1 MPCHPRLS
9 QFAAAWQS
17 RLPQSHTTLY
27 MSAICHES
35 LCDHVAAGLAE
46 EHLAEPEVPNHLRQ
60 RMTVIE
66 GQVGAVLAQCFALLK
81 AMSEVESMVRVLQ
94 LVTVVVEVAGNS
106 AQPYLGAF
114 AAALPEVRRV

>member
-1 MPCHPRLS
+1 
-9 QFAAAWQS
+9 
-17 RLPQSHTTLY
+17 
-27 MSAICHES
+27 
-35 LCDHVAAGLAE
+35 
-46 EHLAEPEVPNHLRQ
+46 
-60 RMTVIE
+60 MTVIE

-114 AAALPEVRRV
+114 AAALPEVRKTMGRKHLLTANSEKSVECSTWVSLLQRCQR

>member
-1 MPCHPRLS
+1 
-9 QFAAAWQS
+9 
-17 RLPQSHTTLY
+17 
-27 MSAICHES
+27 
-35 LCDHVAAGLAE
+35 
-46 EHLAEPEVPNHLRQ
+46 
-60 RMTVIE
+60 MTVIE

-114 AAALPEVRRV
+114 AAALPEVWKSSL

>member
-1 MPCHPRLS
+1 MACSMGRPRCSGLALGRWPPCRPS
-9 QFAAAWQS
+9 MFAQEW
-17 RLPQSHTTLY
+17 
-27 MSAICHES
+27 
-35 LCDHVAAGLAE
+35 LCTAAGLAE
-46 EHLAEPEVPNHLRQ
+46 EHLAEPEVPTHLRQ
-60 RMTVIE
+60 RMMVIE

-114 AAALPEVRRV
+114 AAALPEVRIS

>member
-1 MPCHPRLS
+1 MP
-9 QFAAAWQS
+9 
-17 RLPQSHTTLY
+17 T
-27 MSAICHES
+27 
-35 LCDHVAAGLAE
+35 
-46 EHLAEPEVPNHLRQ
+46 HLRQ
-60 RMTVIE
+60 RLTVIE

-114 AAALPEVRRV
+114 AAALPEVRKIQGCEHLLTVDILWSAPPEHLCCGAARGEASGTLLLLLAGGM